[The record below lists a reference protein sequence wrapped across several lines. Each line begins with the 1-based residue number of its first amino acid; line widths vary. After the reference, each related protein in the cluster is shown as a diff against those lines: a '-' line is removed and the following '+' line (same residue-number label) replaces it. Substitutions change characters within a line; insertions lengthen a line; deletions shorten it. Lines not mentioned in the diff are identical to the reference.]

1 MSFNVLNLHEQRSL
15 LDYLKR
21 DPCLPEELVDV
32 PSKLEVSITKL
43 TDTVYIFSYFF
54 FMADLD
60 LIFVSLQILFIHPL
74 FIIIQ
79 FLKMRESL

>member
-43 TDTVYIFSYFF
+43 TDTVYVYLLLLFF
-54 FMADLD
+54 H
-60 LIFVSLQILFIHPL
+60 V
-74 FIIIQ
+74 
-79 FLKMRESL
+79 